1 MNSSLTNANIRGVLL
16 DIEGTTT
23 PISFVHEILF
33 PYARAHVRDYLTAHS
48 GSAETFADLSRLREE
63 HAADLARN
71 LSPPPLS
78 QEPRSVELDSIAAYV
93 HWLIDL
99 DRKSPGLKSLQGRIW
114 QKGYLDGSLK
124 APLFADVVPALLV
137 LVARVKISTSSGEK
151 LLPLES
157 VFLGP
162 GKTVMERG
170 DILTEIIIPPA
181 SVNLRGEYIKFSPR
195 EMMDLAYVGVAVA
208 LVTDG
213 DDNVCREAVIALGAV
228 APVPMRARRA
238 EAVLINNVIN
248 EESAERAGVAAS
260 DECAPISDVRSSA
273 AYRRHM
279 VRVNTKRAILNA
291 ASGRPENLPW
301 LARRERRY

>member
-1 MNSSLTNANIRGVLL
+1 MKRPEPFEIFQPTSIQEAREIHAQHGPGGYFLAGGTDLVIAIKEKGLVPRYVVDLKRIESLSGIR
-16 DIEGTTT
+16 EQ
-23 PISFVHEILF
+23 
-33 PYARAHVRDYLTAHS
+33 A
-48 GSAETFADLSRLREE
+48 
-63 HAADLARN
+63 
-71 LSPPPLS
+71 
-78 QEPRSVELDSIAAYV
+78 
-93 HWLIDL
+93 
-99 DRKSPGLKSLQGRIW
+99 
-114 QKGYLDGSLK
+114 DGSLVIGALTTMREVETSRVINK
-124 APLFADVVPALLV
+124 RFPFLAQSAAEVGSIQIRNRATIGGNIANATPSADVVPALLV

-213 DDNVCREAVIALGAV
+213 DYNVCREAVIALGAV

>member
-1 MNSSLTNANIRGVLL
+1 MKRPEPFEIFQPTSIQEAREIHAQHGPGGYFLAGGTDLVIAIKEKGLVPRYVVDLKRIESLSGIR
-16 DIEGTTT
+16 EQ
-23 PISFVHEILF
+23 
-33 PYARAHVRDYLTAHS
+33 A
-48 GSAETFADLSRLREE
+48 
-63 HAADLARN
+63 
-71 LSPPPLS
+71 
-78 QEPRSVELDSIAAYV
+78 
-93 HWLIDL
+93 
-99 DRKSPGLKSLQGRIW
+99 
-114 QKGYLDGSLK
+114 DGSLVIGALTTMREVETSRVINK
-124 APLFADVVPALLV
+124 RFPFLAQSAAEVGSIQIRNRATIGGNIANATPSADVVPALLV

-162 GKTVMERG
+162 GKTVIERG

-228 APVPMRARRA
+228 APVPIRARRA